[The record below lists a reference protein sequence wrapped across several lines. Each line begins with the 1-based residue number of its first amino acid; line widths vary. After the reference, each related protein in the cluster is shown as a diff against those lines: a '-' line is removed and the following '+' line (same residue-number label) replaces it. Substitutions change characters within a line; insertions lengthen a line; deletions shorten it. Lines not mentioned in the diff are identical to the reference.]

1 MAAGTKAR
9 WGQRGLLQLAI
20 PTSEPQTMQNNDGQ
34 TSKNSIIHIALPTF
48 LSSCAQLWLSV
59 FVSARPL
66 APWSTPISLPT
77 AVPGPPL
84 LFPLRCF
91 NSTGCGAHTPL
102 GLDRPPMFFVMLG
115 ACTPMGSG
123 LPLLFSEQHLRLVA
137 SCLQHHLLQAQLEGT
152 GRGPATATEDWV
164 CEG

>member
-59 FVSARPL
+59 FVSACPL
-66 APWSTPISLPT
+66 VPWSTPVSLPT

-102 GLDRPPMFFVMLG
+102 GLDRPPMFFVILKWG
-115 ACTPMGSG
+115 VHSNG
-123 LPLLFSEQHLRLVA
+123 LRLATSFLRAA
-137 SCLQHHLLQAQLEGT
+137 SQARCLLPSAPPLAS
-152 GRGPATATEDWV
+152 AA
-164 CEG
+164 